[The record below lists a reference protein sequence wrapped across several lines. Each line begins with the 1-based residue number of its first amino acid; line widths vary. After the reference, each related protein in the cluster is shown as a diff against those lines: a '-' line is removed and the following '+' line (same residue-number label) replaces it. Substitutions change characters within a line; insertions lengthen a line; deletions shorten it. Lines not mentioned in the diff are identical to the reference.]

1 MDLNKFTQKAQQAL
15 LDSQRLAHDFKHQS
29 IEPAH
34 LLLALLSQTE
44 STVPVVVTQIAGS
57 TEVLKEEVRKEL
69 ANRPKVYGSNQG
81 EASLSRAVVDV
92 LDAAERF
99 AKGMG
104 DDYTSTEHILLGL
117 TESSESKT
125 LAAFGIDAVLK
136 ALRDIRGTSQSPA
149 KTLKTPIRR
158 LKGTGAI

>member
-1 MDLNKFTQKAQQAL
+1 M

-34 LLLALLSQTE
+34 LLLVLLSQTE

-125 LAAFGIDAVLK
+125 LAAFGITKDAVLK
-136 ALRDIRGTSQSPA
+136 ALRDIRGSQSVTSQNPP
-149 KTLKTPIRR
+149 KTPIRR